1 MTNQAR
7 FVHKTPNIMSSPT
20 KTTTYDPLSVLAA
33 LLKGNIKTD
42 PDDWKSRKEYAR
54 LLYDEGMTKEA
65 AEVIWNAP
73 SIPSID
79 LEIGFAV
86 KILSKG
92 APRRAIRLLTQ
103 LQQLNEDKPVQNM
116 GIANALLHHG
126 MVMQAARFYG
136 AAIQLDPSLVNPNLE
151 HFLLWIDDAEKLWG
165 DFQDQPKIFEELPW
179 IKRENKEEESR
190 LETLQS
196 GHTTPI
202 KIPGLAKSPAERG
215 SNPLYTQN
223 PRLNSP
229 VSPPPAVT
237 IPMDR
242 VEDRHRLID
251 NHTGAET
258 RVMGTAHHPS
268 EGGNTF
274 GVPLPQPHNEFYT
287 AEFLPP
293 VDTQPALESY
303 EYYTP
308 QLRLPRK
315 NFVMRGNK
323 IVRAAPAIDPSAGLP
338 VRINYPQQ

>member
-1 MTNQAR
+1 MN
-7 FVHKTPNIMSSPT
+7 PPT
-20 KTTTYDPLSVLAA
+20 KTSTYDPLTVLVS
-33 LLKGNIKTD
+33 LLKGNIKVN
-42 PDDWKSRKEYAR
+42 PEDWKSRKEYAR

-65 AEVIWNAP
+65 AEVIWSAP

-79 LEIGFAV
+79 LEIGFSV

-103 LQQLNEDKPVQNM
+103 LQQLNEGKPVQNM

-136 AAIQLDPSLVNPNLE
+136 AAIQLDPSLANPNLE
-151 HFLLWIDDAEKLWG
+151 HFLLWIDDSEKLWG
-165 DFQDQPKIFEELPW
+165 DFKDQPKIFEELPW
-179 IKRENKEEESR
+179 IKRENQDEASR
-190 LETLQS
+190 LDALKS

-202 KIPGLAKSPAERG
+202 KIPGLARSPAESG
-215 SNPLYTQN
+215 SNPLYTQD
-223 PRLNSP
+223 PRLNRP

-251 NHTGAET
+251 NKTGAET
-258 RVMGTAHHPS
+258 RIMGVVES
-268 EGGNTF
+268 QSQGGNTF
-274 GVPLPQPHNEFYT
+274 GVPLPQTHTQFYA

-293 VDTQPALESY
+293 VDTQPVLETQ
-303 EYYTP
+303 EYYAP
-308 QLRLPRK
+308 QIYLPRK

-323 IVRAAPAIDPSAGLP
+323 IVRASPAIDPRAGLP
-338 VRINYPQQ
+338 VKLNQPRY